1 MNISE
6 VLAGVRRLFVD
17 TAPVIYYVEQ
27 NPHYQ
32 PQVDAIFE
40 RVDAGQLHIVT
51 SPITLS
57 ECLIFPIRSG
67 NEQLQKDFQELLVRG
82 AYTEFVLINE
92 AIAIHAAKLRANYN
106 LTLTDAIQL
115 ATAVAA
121 KCDAFLTNDK
131 QLKRVPDIR
140 ILVVGELTLQK

>member
-6 VLAGVRRLFVD
+6 ALTGVHRLFVD

-27 NPHYQ
+27 NPHFHSHVDTIFE
-32 PQVDAIFE
+32 QVDAGNL
-40 RVDAGQLHIVT
+40 RIVT

-67 NEQLQKDFQELLVRG
+67 NEQLQKDFQELLVHG
-82 AYTEFVLINE
+82 AHTEFVLINE
-92 AIAIHAAKLRANYN
+92 AIAIHAAKLGANYN
-106 LTLTDAIQL
+106 LTLTDAIQIS
-115 ATAVAA
+115 TAVTAQ
-121 KCDAFLTNDK
+121 CDAFLTNDK

-140 ILVVGELTLQK
+140 VLVVEELTLQQ